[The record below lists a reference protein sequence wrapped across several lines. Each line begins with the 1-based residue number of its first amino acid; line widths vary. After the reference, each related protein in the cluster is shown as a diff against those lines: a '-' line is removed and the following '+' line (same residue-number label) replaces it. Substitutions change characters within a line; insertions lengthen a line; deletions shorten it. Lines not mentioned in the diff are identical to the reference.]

1 MKTVSQ
7 YLHVHS
13 NNKSGFAYVSQ
24 RWESRRVADFLK
36 MASSVYKVDVA
47 SDTEKTLHLQF
58 FNCQKGSTLLFEVQ
72 LWRKC
77 IKKNLISSFPS
88 QNISPC
94 GHYDSVPV
102 TKTVM

>member
-7 YLHVHS
+7 YLHVHP

-72 LWRKC
+72 LWRNAL
-77 IKKNLISSFPS
+77 KK
-88 QNISPC
+88 
-94 GHYDSVPV
+94 
-102 TKTVM
+102 T

>member
-36 MASSVYKVDVA
+36 MTFSVYKVDVA
-47 SDTEKTLHLQF
+47 SYTEKNLAPAVFQLP
-58 FNCQKGSTLLFEVQ
+58 KGV
-72 LWRKC
+72 
-77 IKKNLISSFPS
+77 NSS
-88 QNISPC
+88 I
-94 GHYDSVPV
+94 
-102 TKTVM
+102 